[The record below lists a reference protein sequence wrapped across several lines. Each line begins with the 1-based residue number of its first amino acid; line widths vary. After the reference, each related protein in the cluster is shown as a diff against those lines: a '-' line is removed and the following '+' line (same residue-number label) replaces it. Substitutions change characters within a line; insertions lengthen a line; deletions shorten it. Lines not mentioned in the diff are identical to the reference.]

1 MAKEFEKMLRN
12 EIRAASA
19 DDLAE
24 ERDPSRILV
33 FAKHYGRPSEE
44 PFGIGGSPK
53 LTFALLRS
61 VRGEM
66 ETGSIGSR
74 AVRRTAVLDWEC
86 LIDLYG
92 GEDVLETRFNDLKAR
107 FEILKP
113 WLETRPIPLDEAEQ
127 LLELADRY
135 LSGWRPEAD

>member
-1 MAKEFEKMLRN
+1 MLRN

-24 ERDPSRILV
+24 ERDPSRVLV

-44 PFGIGGSPK
+44 PFDIGGSPK
-53 LTFALLRS
+53 LTFALLRA

-66 ETGSIGSR
+66 ETGSFGSR
-74 AVRRTAVLDWEC
+74 TVRRSAVLNWER

-92 GEDVLETRFNDLKAR
+92 SKEVLETRFNDLEAG
-107 FEILKP
+107 FDTLKP
-113 WLETRPIPLDEAEQ
+113 WLETRRIPLDEAEQ
-127 LLELADRY
+127 LLELVERY
-135 LSGWRPEAD
+135 LSGRRPEAE

>member
-1 MAKEFEKMLRN
+1 MLRN

-24 ERDPSRILV
+24 ERDPSRVLV

-44 PFGIGGSPK
+44 PFDIGGSPK
-53 LTFALLRS
+53 LTFALLRA

-66 ETGSIGSR
+66 ETGSFGSR
-74 AVRRTAVLDWEC
+74 TVRRSAVLNWER

-92 GEDVLETRFNDLKAR
+92 SKEVLETRFNDLEALDSTPSNR
-107 FEILKP
+107 GSRP
-113 WLETRPIPLDEAEQ
+113 AGYRSTRPNSCLNWWT
-127 LLELADRY
+127 RY
-135 LSGWRPEAD
+135 LSGRRPEAN

>member
-1 MAKEFEKMLRN
+1 MLRN

-33 FAKHYGRPSEE
+33 FAKHCGRPSEE

-127 LLELADRY
+127 LLEMADRY
-135 LSGWRPEAD
+135 LSGWRPETN